1 MDSVGWHVGEGESV
15 HLPLSRA
22 WVLREL
28 SETLLN
34 RQTWR
39 RTQHRFPLRKP
50 LTQVGKRPKWISP
63 SFQDRKCSPEIICHF
78 LLQTLSA
85 RGWSCFCRN
94 GTAYFL
100 PSTPAHPKPA
110 PFSTPEIY
118 QKTLAQ
124 GPNLWLLSTHWLSP
138 AASLHKGPTGFIRQ
152 QHHRLYFRANHGS
165 FQKERTYSMGTFT
178 MEPEQNLVPS
188 TVLIWRR

>member
-22 WVLREL
+22 WVLRGL

-39 RTQHRFPLRKP
+39 CTQPRFPLRKP
-50 LTQVGKRPKWISP
+50 LAQVGKRPKWISP

-78 LLQTLSA
+78 LLQRLSA
-85 RGWSCFCRN
+85 RGWCCFCRN

-100 PSTPAHPKPA
+100 PSTQAHPKPA

-124 GPNLWLLSTHWLSP
+124 GPNLWLLRLAGSCLLLLSTKGRRSSSTSSSTGVILEQIMLLSKKRGLSP
-138 AASLHKGPTGFIRQ
+138 WEPSQWSL
-152 QHHRLYFRANHGS
+152 S
-165 FQKERTYSMGTFT
+165 RTSPPALF
-178 MEPEQNLVPS
+178 
-188 TVLIWRR
+188 